1 MSDNKDNSKKG
12 FFSRLFGG
20 SNTSVQ
26 TKTEVT
32 SSEQSSEIPS
42 MSALNK
48 MKKADIVSVAKDNG
62 LELDIN
68 LTKAKL
74 LEAWELH
81 FSSEPSP
88 SAVDDAADVM
98 AEVAAA
104 KEAPVEEA
112 AEEVAEEAPV
122 EEAAEEVAEEV
133 AEEAPVEEAAEEL
146 AEEAPVEEAVE
157 EVAEE
162 AAEEVAEEVAEEA
175 PVEEAAEEAVV
186 EEAVEEVAEEAPV
199 EEAAEEVAEEVAEE
213 APVEEAAE
221 EAVVEEAVEEVAEEA
236 AEEVA
241 EVVAEEAPVEEAAEE
256 AAEEAV
262 VEEAVEEKETEIKIS
277 MDEKTSAQ
285 IISDFETKQLKTDL
299 PEFRPGDTIV
309 VSVKVREG
317 ERTRLQAFEG
327 VVMGVKKGGLNSS
340 FIVRKISSGIGVE
353 RTFQTHSPMI
363 DSIKVKRKGDVRQA
377 KLFYLRERSGKSARI
392 KERLE

>member
-1 MSDNKDNSKKG
+1 MSDNKDNNKKG

-20 SNTSVQ
+20 SNASVQ

-122 EEAAEEVAEEV
+122 EEAAEE
-133 AEEAPVEEAAEEL
+133 
-146 AEEAPVEEAVE
+146 
-157 EVAEE
+157 
-162 AAEEVAEEVAEEA
+162 
-175 PVEEAAEEAVV
+175 
-186 EEAVEEVAEEAPV
+186 
-199 EEAAEEVAEEVAEE
+199 
-213 APVEEAAE
+213 
-221 EAVVEEAVEEVAEEA
+221 
-236 AEEVA
+236 
-241 EVVAEEAPVEEAAEE
+241 
-256 AAEEAV
+256 AV

-277 MDEKTSAQ
+277 MNEKNSAQ

>member
-1 MSDNKDNSKKG
+1 MSDNKDNNKKG

-20 SNTSVQ
+20 SNASVQ

-122 EEAAEEVAEEV
+122 EEA
-133 AEEAPVEEAAEEL
+133 
-146 AEEAPVEEAVE
+146 VE

-162 AAEEVAEEVAEEA
+162 AAEEVAEEA
-175 PVEEAAEEAVV
+175 
-186 EEAVEEVAEEAPV
+186 AEEAPV
-199 EEAAEEVAEEVAEE
+199 EEAAEEVAEK
-213 APVEEAAE
+213 
-221 EAVVEEAVEEVAEEA
+221 
-236 AEEVA
+236 
-241 EVVAEEAPVEEAAEE
+241 